1 MFEYR
6 KNEDEVS
13 EKERQKKRERGESL
27 EVSVED
33 IKQEKYNETDILR
46 YQQQTDNSIKSTKEN
61 V

>member
-33 IKQEKYNETDILR
+33 IKQ
-46 YQQQTDNSIKSTKEN
+46 
-61 V
+61 